1 MMVKLNGTKRRGD
14 TRAKK
19 LPQKG
24 VGENTVAEK
33 DIHEGLNEARE
44 GFKTARDG
52 MFETFSKM
60 SETLLSLD
68 GAKKAAA
75 WYIDASEKFAKRA
88 IEMQEKATG
97 WAKETPFAP
106 LIEAQN
112 SIARKFVERSASA
125 ARNLWQIHP
134 QHQR

>member
-1 MMVKLNGTKRRGD
+1 MMVKLNGTKGRGN

-24 VGENTVAEK
+24 GGENIVAEK
-33 DIHEGLNEARE
+33 DMHEGLNEAGE
-44 GFKTARDG
+44 GFKMAREG

-60 SETLLSLD
+60 SETFFSLD

-75 WYIDASEKFAKRA
+75 WYIDTSEKFAKRA
-88 IEMQEKATG
+88 IELQERATG

-106 LIEAQN
+106 LIEAQH

>member
-1 MMVKLNGTKRRGD
+1 MMVKLNGTRGRGNA
-14 TRAKK
+14 RAKK

-24 VGENTVAEK
+24 GGENIVAEK
-33 DIHEGLNEARE
+33 DMNEGLNEARE
-44 GFKTARDG
+44 GFKAAREG

-60 SETLLSLD
+60 SDSFLSLD

-75 WYIDASEKFAKRA
+75 WYIDTSEKLAKRA
-88 IEMQEKATG
+88 IELQEKATG